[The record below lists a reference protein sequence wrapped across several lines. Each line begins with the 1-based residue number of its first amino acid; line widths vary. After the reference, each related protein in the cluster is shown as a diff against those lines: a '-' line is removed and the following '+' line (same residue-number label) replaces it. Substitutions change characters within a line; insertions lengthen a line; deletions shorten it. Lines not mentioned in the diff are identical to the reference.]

1 MFWYLQKEGLAKPEA
16 FAGEIDALFVRFA
29 NHSVNADEH
38 RQLKGELL
46 KLLLLRHIDGPRLIR
61 LADQLLA
68 LSRE

>member
-1 MFWYLQKEGLAKPEA
+1 MFRQLVATARRK
-16 FAGEIDALFVRFA
+16 FFR
-29 NHSVNADEH
+29 HSPSGNADEH

-46 KLLLLRHIDGPRLIR
+46 KLLLLRRVDGPRLIR